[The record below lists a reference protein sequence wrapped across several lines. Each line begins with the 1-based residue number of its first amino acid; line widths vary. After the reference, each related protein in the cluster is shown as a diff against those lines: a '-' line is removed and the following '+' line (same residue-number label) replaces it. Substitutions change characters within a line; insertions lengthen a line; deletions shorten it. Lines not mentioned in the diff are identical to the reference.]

1 MEITGGYGE
10 QEMERY
16 GDDDRVE
23 MTGGY
28 GEQEMERYGDDDRVE
43 MTGGNK
49 KARKKI

>member
-1 MEITGGYGE
+1 
-10 QEMERY
+10 
-16 GDDDRVE
+16 